1 MAASIAIVSV
11 LIPNESTQ
19 GSRQT
24 QEVHKETS
32 IADTAAMGVYQPT
45 MIRTAA
51 MRDSARSTSVS
62 GPGQS
67 RPLEIRAAA
76 TASRRISSATP
87 ALRLG
92 NVPRSRCIL
101 HSNDNA
107 TDIAI
112 KVETA
117 FGLLRGNHFV

>member
-1 MAASIAIVSV
+1 MATSIAIISA
-11 LIPNESTQ
+11 LIPIASTP
-19 GSRQT
+19 GSRQN
-24 QEVHKETS
+24 QKVHKQTAT
-32 IADTAAMGVYQPT
+32 ADVAATGVYQPT

-51 MRDSARSTSVS
+51 IRERAKSTSVS

-67 RPLEIRAAA
+67 RALDIRAAA
-76 TASRRISSATP
+76 TVSRRISSARP

-92 NVPRSRCIL
+92 NVVRSRCIL

-107 TDIAI
+107 TNPAI
-112 KVETA
+112 KVGTA